1 MIMKHKNH
9 DRIVNEFEQAK
20 QKQLEKLATKLLKQ
34 DEKARKLKE
43 KKIESGFFKLF
54 ENGS

>member
-1 MIMKHKNH
+1 MIMKHKDH
-9 DRIVNEFEQAK
+9 DRIVNKFEQAK
-20 QKQLEKLATKLLKQ
+20 QKQLEKLATKMLKQ

-54 ENGS
+54 ENGN